1 MPTATLTAHEVA
13 RENLRRGEDLT
24 VAVDR
29 LRWWTKIGAI
39 KPIGE
44 RHPGTGS
51 RRRYRPVAIL
61 EMAYLQALADVGVEA
76 RGRRGPETTAAL
88 RILRSPE
95 YLAPFLEQNMAPAER
110 PLLVISRSSD
120 GRTWDDVKMRSPD
133 ELLAWITK
141 SDREVFTHDSYR
153 VIDAQKI
160 RDRLMARI
168 EGGRYGDH
176 S

>member
-1 MPTATLTAHEVA
+1 MPTAALTAHEVA
-13 RENLRRGEDLT
+13 RENLRRDEDLT

-39 KPIGE
+39 KPIGQK
-44 RHPGTGS
+44 HPGTGS

-61 EMAYLQALADVGVEA
+61 EMAFLQALADVGVEA
-76 RGRRGPETTAAL
+76 RGKRGAETQTAL
-88 RILRSPE
+88 FILRSH
-95 YLAPFLEQNMAPAER
+95 LAPFLEPDMAPTEK

-120 GRTWDDVKMRSPD
+120 GRTWDDVRMASPD

-141 SDREVFTHDSYR
+141 ADREIFTHDSFR
-153 VIDAQKI
+153 VIDVQKI

-168 EGGRYGDH
+168 EGGH
-176 S
+176 HANS

>member
-1 MPTATLTAHEVA
+1 MPTAALTAHEVA
-13 RENLRRGEDLT
+13 RENLRRDEDLT

-39 KPIGE
+39 KSIGE
-44 RHPGTGS
+44 RHPGTGY

-61 EMAYLQALADVGVEA
+61 EMAFLQALADVGVEA
-76 RGRRGPETTAAL
+76 RGKRGSETKTAL
-88 RILRSPE
+88 FILRSH
-95 YLAPFLEQNMAPAER
+95 LVPFLEPNMAPAER

-120 GRTWDDVKMRSPD
+120 GRTWDDVRMASPD

-141 SDREVFTHDSYR
+141 SNREIFTHDSYR

-168 EGGRYGDH
+168 EGGHYGDH

>member
-1 MPTATLTAHEVA
+1 MPAAALTAHEVA
-13 RENLRRGEDLT
+13 RENLRKREDLT

-29 LRWWTKIGAI
+29 LRYFTKIGAI
-39 KPIGE
+39 KPIGGE
-44 RHPGTGS
+44 VHPGTGF

-61 EMAYLQALADVGVEA
+61 EMAFLQALADVGVEV
-76 RGRRGPETTAAL
+76 RGKRGAETTAAV
-88 RILRSPE
+88 RILRNE
-95 YLAPFLEQNMAPAER
+95 LAPFLEPNMAPAEK

-120 GRTWDDVKMRSPD
+120 GRTWDDVRMASPD

-168 EGGRYGDH
+168 EGGHYGDH